1 MAQKTDKGRILQDFQ
16 QLHAERRKLASQIT
30 TREEAAQRE
39 KDKEVVSVASHF
51 TAESIVKGLAD
62 LQLAF
67 DRTIEEAANTLLAE
81 SSKLEQ
87 TRRAI
92 EIETRHLNE
101 LSNITVAAN
110 ALDILI
116 QEEKDKA
123 WTFEEWAT
131 QQREDLAQ
139 EVAAKRQAW
148 QKEQEEHQSAVS
160 EYEESLRKERELDE
174 ADFGYKT
181 ERQRKIEMD
190 EYKATRRARERE
202 IAETEREK
210 QKQWSEREKAI
221 AERSQERQEY
231 GARVEA
237 FSQELVG
244 AVQKARESAMQAAS
258 DEAQVKT
265 DLFKKEIEAN
275 KRVREL
281 EIQALEATVARQA
294 EQVAALSAQL
304 QEAVQRAQDL
314 AARAISGTAHADPVT
329 AGPTRSQDE

>member
-1 MAQKTDKGRILQDFQ
+1 MAQKTDKDQILQDFQ
-16 QLHAERRKLASQIT
+16 RLLAERQELASQIT

-81 SSKLEQ
+81 ASKLEQ

-116 QEEKDKA
+116 QEGKDKA

-148 QKEQEEHQSAVS
+148 QKEQEDHQSAVS
-160 EYEESLRKERELDE
+160 EYEESLHKERELDE

-231 GARVEA
+231 RARVEA
-237 FSQELVG
+237 FSQELTG
-244 AVQKARESAMQAAS
+244 ATPKARESAMQAAS

-314 AARAISGTAHADPVT
+314 AARAISGAAHADPAT